1 MIKMRAELNSATEE
15 ESGSSYLQYLPAIYK
30 KDEFA
35 GRFLR
40 IFEDILQPIE
50 GLIDNLPYY
59 LDPGVTPEPFLPWLA
74 SWLGLAL
81 DERWPIH
88 RRRRLVAS
96 AVELYQ
102 WRGTRRGLSQFLTIY
117 TGVTPQIAESRGRAE
132 TSLGS
137 STKLG
142 VNTYLSGG
150 GGAFGFVV
158 TIRVE
163 DLSKIDISTV
173 RAIIE
178 IQKPAYTTYSLNLVG
193 KGPTEREE
201 QHGA

>member
-1 MIKMRAELNSATEE
+1 MQAGLNSATEE

-50 GLIDNLPYY
+50 GLVDNVPYY
-59 LDPGVTPEPFLPWLA
+59 LDPGVTTEAFLPWLA

-96 AVELYQ
+96 AVELYR
-102 WRGTRRGLSQFLTIY
+102 WRGTRKGLSEFLRIY
-117 TGVTPQIAESRGRAE
+117 TGVTPQIAESTGRAQ
-132 TSLGS
+132 TSLGPS
-137 STKLG
+137 SKLG
-142 VNTYLSGG
+142 VNTYLGGG
-150 GGAFGFVV
+150 GGAFGFIV

-163 DLSKIDISTV
+163 DLSKIDVDTV
-173 RAIIE
+173 RAIIQM
-178 IQKPAYTTYSLNLVG
+178 QKPAHTTYSLNVAEQ
-193 KGPTEREE
+193 GPTGREE

>member
-1 MIKMRAELNSATEE
+1 MQAESNSAIEE

-30 KDEFA
+30 KDEFT

-50 GLIDNLPYY
+50 GVVDNVPYY
-59 LDPGVTPEPFLPWLA
+59 LDPAVTPEPFLPWLA

-81 DERWPIH
+81 DERWPID

-96 AVELYQ
+96 AAELYR
-102 WRGTRRGLSQFLTIY
+102 WRGTRRGVTEFLKIY
-117 TGVTPQIAESRGRAE
+117 SGVTPQIAEATSRPR

-137 STKLG
+137 DTKLG
-142 VNTYLSGG
+142 VDTYLGGG
-150 GGAFGFVV
+150 GGAFHFTV
-158 TIRVE
+158 TIGGE
-163 DLSKIDISTV
+163 NLSNIDIGIV

-178 IQKPAYTTYSLNLVG
+178 VQKPAHTTYSLNVLG
-193 KGPTEREE
+193 QSLAEREE
-201 QHGA
+201 EHGA